1 MTHFGRPG
9 LPFQNATGRHK
20 LTRETLSVTATLTF
34 YVAYCIH
41 YPTTPPSR
49 GLAAARIGS
58 ASLVM
63 YPYVGCCIYHLTHLT
78 EYRLH
83 LPADFRASQ
92 DKLLGRPVVFSESS
106 DDRESSGPCRVS
118 YCRSFLLGL

>member
-41 YPTTPPSR
+41 YPTPVP
-49 GLAAARIGS
+49 GDWAAARIRS
-58 ASLVM
+58 VSLVM
-63 YPYVGCCIYHLTHLT
+63 YPYVVCCIYHSTHLT

-83 LPADFRASQ
+83 LPADFRAGQ

-106 DDRESSGPCRVS
+106 GDRES
-118 YCRSFLLGL
+118 

>member
-41 YPTTPPSR
+41 YPTPLP
-49 GLAAARIGS
+49 GDWAAARIGS

-78 EYRLH
+78 NTVCTSL
-83 LPADFRASQ
+83 Q
-92 DKLLGRPVVFSESS
+92 T
-106 DDRESSGPCRVS
+106 SGPAKTSC
-118 YCRSFLLGL
+118 LAGL